1 MMMVLVHG
9 VARYRD
15 HRCSSSH
22 GALLLP
28 PDARHLFPT
37 PAASEKTAGALT
49 DARAEAESVLR
60 LDMRTAWLTW
70 EETESRLSAAKSS
83 LRFAEENLR
92 VTSERYDAGLA
103 PHTEVLD
110 AESLRSAAEARVVH
124 AASERI
130 RAWLRPHQEKN
141 HPLGLNA
148 L

>member
-1 MMMVLVHG
+1 
-9 VARYRD
+9 
-15 HRCSSSH
+15 
-22 GALLLP
+22 
-28 PDARHLFPT
+28 
-37 PAASEKTAGALT
+37 
-49 DARAEAESVLR
+49 
-60 LDMRTAWLTW
+60 MRTAWLTW
-70 EETESRLSAAKSS
+70 EETESRLSAAKSA
-83 LRFAEENLR
+83 LRFAQENLR
-92 VTSERYDAGLA
+92 VASERYDAGHA

>member
-1 MMMVLVHG
+1 MMMVWYTESLATVITD
-9 VARYRD
+9 V
-15 HRCSSSH
+15 
-22 GALLLP
+22 LLLMEHSCYLLMP
-28 PDARHLFPT
+28 VTSF
-37 PAASEKTAGALT
+37 
-49 DARAEAESVLR
+49 LR
-60 LDMRTAWLTW
+60 LRQAKKPRERLPMPGRRLSLFSPLRTAWLTW